1 MEGGVFPFQ
10 YFSCG
15 ILDRVKVS
23 FDTADS
29 HTGKQWRGVGNAR
42 SGPAQWVFFD
52 ESPPWGLGGMQSF
65 RPQCMLLKICCK
77 YMTSDL

>member
-1 MEGGVFPFQ
+1 MVFPFQ

-29 HTGKQWRGVGNAR
+29 HKGKQWRGVGNAR

-52 ESPPWGLGGMQSF
+52 ESPP
-65 RPQCMLLKICCK
+65 
-77 YMTSDL
+77 